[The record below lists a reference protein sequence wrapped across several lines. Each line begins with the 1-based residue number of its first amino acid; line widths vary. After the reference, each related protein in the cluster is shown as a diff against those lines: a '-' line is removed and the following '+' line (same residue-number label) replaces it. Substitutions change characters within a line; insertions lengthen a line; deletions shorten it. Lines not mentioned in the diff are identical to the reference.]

1 MKIFESVKVGI
12 LSSARSWKGI
22 LIVWFYSLV
31 IVSLLVL
38 PMKGA
43 LRTGLGSSM
52 ITEMLKKGINVEVFA
67 DLGAWFRSLISY
79 FASGFVIIL
88 FAGCVVNAFLTGG
101 LFNSLKRSSGTFST
115 AEFFRASAKN
125 FWPFLV
131 ISMTICLIVLVLSI
145 LIIVIPVSLV
155 SNADTTTDGAAFKTG
170 IIAASVFLLILIIL
184 LLTADYARAW
194 QVAHNRS
201 SGFKALGFGF
211 SRTFRTFSSSYL
223 LMIILLVIQ
232 LLYGWLVLSILPEIE
247 PDSEG
252 GIILLFL
259 LSQLM
264 FIIKIFLKV
273 WRYGSVTGMKD
284 EYNNNQK

>member
-1 MKIFESVKVGI
+1 MKIFESVKAGI

-22 LIVWFYSLV
+22 LILWFYSLV

-79 FASGFVIIL
+79 FTSGFFIIL
-88 FAGCVVNAFLTGG
+88 FVGCVVNAFLTGG
-101 LFNSLKRSSGTFST
+101 LFNSLKRSSGTFSA

-131 ISMTICLIVLVLSI
+131 ISTAICLIVLVLAI

-170 IIAASVFLLILIIL
+170 IIAASFFLLILIIL
-184 LLTADYARAW
+184 LLAADYARAW
-194 QVAHNRS
+194 QVAHDRS
-201 SGFKALGFGF
+201 TGFKALGFGF
-211 SRTFRTFSSSYL
+211 SRTFRTFSSSYP
-223 LMIILLVIQ
+223 LMIILLVIP

-273 WRYGSVTGMKD
+273 WRYGSITEMMD
-284 EYNNNQK
+284 EYNNNHK